1 MLNATFVALLPVKI
15 GSVELNIFRPIT
27 LISSVYKILAK
38 ILANR
43 LKHALGKIV
52 SDAQNA
58 FIKDIQ
64 IMDSVS
70 LLMNAWMV
78 V

>member
-1 MLNATFVALLPVKI
+1 MLNATFIALLPVKI

-27 LISSVYKILAK
+27 LISSVYKILGK

-43 LKHALGKIV
+43 LKHALGEKIV
-52 SDAQNA
+52 SDTQNA
-58 FIKDIQ
+58 SIKDIQ

-70 LLMNAWMV
+70 
-78 V
+78 